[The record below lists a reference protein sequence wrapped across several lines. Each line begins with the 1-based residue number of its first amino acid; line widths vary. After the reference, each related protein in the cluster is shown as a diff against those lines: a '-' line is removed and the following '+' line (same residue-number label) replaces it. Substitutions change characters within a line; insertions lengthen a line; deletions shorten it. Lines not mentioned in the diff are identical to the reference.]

1 MDRPG
6 VQSKWEGL
14 GRWVPWADHYSGRH
28 PMRKGIHP
36 SSNNHNQGVQSALG
50 SNKRL
55 AFSLRS
61 NLVGTIHRGKVH
73 LDESRRPLK
82 SKGNRVIWST
92 SLSLSKTFEVN
103 LCQGG
108 FPLLMIRA
116 LPYDNRR
123 LGCNRTPLVGANRM
137 KSFSCWRLSLLMLM
151 VLVASLAPR
160 TEGMQPP
167 KAGMAA
173 PPVSAKDSGA
183 GFDPI
188 WVSHRGQVL
197 LVLYVGANSDVPI
210 ETIQRINDWQDR
222 LGPQGLQVVV
232 ITEGSLPP
240 SGLHPEVIV
249 AADQNGKTR
258 SDYQIT
264 EDREYFL
271 VDRYG
276 RLRRQKI
283 NEQSVQKALNERFD
297 PTWVGYSGAWN
308 RRLLCPSWRDPFLSG
323 GYATRHHQG
332 RRGFRCALNRAPDLF
347 GSTPGR

>member
-1 MDRPG
+1 
-6 VQSKWEGL
+6 
-14 GRWVPWADHYSGRH
+14 
-28 PMRKGIHP
+28 
-36 SSNNHNQGVQSALG
+36 
-50 SNKRL
+50 
-55 AFSLRS
+55 
-61 NLVGTIHRGKVH
+61 
-73 LDESRRPLK
+73 
-82 SKGNRVIWST
+82 
-92 SLSLSKTFEVN
+92 
-103 LCQGG
+103 
-108 FPLLMIRA
+108 
-116 LPYDNRR
+116 
-123 LGCNRTPLVGANRM
+123 M
-137 KSFSCWRLSLLMLM
+137 KSFSCWRLSLLILM
-151 VLVASLAPR
+151 VLVASLAPGA
-160 TEGMQPP
+160 ESMQPP
-167 KAGMAA
+167 KSGMAA

-183 GFDPI
+183 GFDPT

-258 SDYQIT
+258 ADYQIT

-283 NEQSVQKALNERFD
+283 NEQLVQKALNERFD

-308 RRLLCPSWRDPFLSG
+308 QSYFVHRGEILFYLADTLPDIIKAGEAFDVRLIALPTYSVPRPGAEIHKPVRVEVKTDGSFEQPVYKAELNEPIQVSTEMLLQVTPRPDIEPGLHVLWVSV
-323 GYATRHHQG
+323 RHAHC
-332 RRGFRCALNRAPDLF
+332 GFGNCGDYEQTIPV
-347 GSTPGR
+347 PVWVE